1 MKTVV
6 VAKTVVAAAVL
17 GVSALA
23 IAVLLVE
30 WNVIAPASP
39 QLSTTTTASSLAPA
53 SPQVSAATTAPS
65 ALIPAQ
71 ENIRTVTLRVD
82 GLWCPGCSYIV
93 RRALMGTPGVVDA
106 KVSMRTKS
114 AIVTYDRSKTA
125 VAALTAATTNYGFP
139 SQIVDEFTSEVDQ
152 LLGRP

>member
-30 WNVIAPASP
+30 WNVIAPEP
-39 QLSTTTTASSLAPA
+39 
-53 SPQVSAATTAPS
+53 PQVSAATTAPS

-125 VAALTAATTNYGFP
+125 VAILIAATTNYGFP

>member
-6 VAKTVVAAAVL
+6 VAKTVVAAGVL
-17 GVSALA
+17 GVSLLA

-39 QLSTTTTASSLAPA
+39 QLSTTTTSSLAPA

-65 ALIPAQ
+65 ALVPAQ

-125 VAALTAATTNYGFP
+125 VAILIAATTNYGFP

>member
-30 WNVIAPASP
+30 WNVIAPEP
-39 QLSTTTTASSLAPA
+39 
-53 SPQVSAATTAPS
+53 PQVSAATPAPS
-65 ALIPAQ
+65 APAPAQ
-71 ENIRTVTLRVD
+71 ENVRTVTLRVD

-106 KVSMRTKS
+106 KVSMRAKS
-114 AIVTYDRSKTA
+114 AIVTYDPSKTA
-125 VAALTAATTNYGFP
+125 VAALTAATTKYGFP
-139 SQIVDEFTSEVDQ
+139 SQMVDEFTSEADQ
-152 LLGRP
+152 LLGRQ